1 MRLSAKTKGY
11 FVEANEYATL
21 IARTSSSST
30 PMLIEQV
37 VEAPADQGLAGIAP
51 EFEKVAGPRRGGAY
65 RNAICG
71 IAPERRF
78 IRRASLDPKRGKETA
93 YLEEVLAT
101 QFRAEPDK
109 MVFAILGSADGALLA
124 PNSPGG
130 AEVVFC
136 GSYAEDFTQ
145 AQQALL
151 GAGIFP
157 ERLELGSVAMLGS
170 IQAMLALQDSKVP
183 TLMLEIGR
191 ESTHCFI
198 VNSGGVDLARPIP
211 HGINSMIPIAQKEM
225 GLRDEEAAAKLLFSN
240 TFDFAGMG
248 TSLVKKLLKELQ
260 SSIGFFEVQTGQSI
274 GQLYCSLQPSGFGWL
289 GSTLAGALG
298 VAQVTLDPKPWLAKQ
313 GIQFAPG
320 VCPEVIPASWLRLLS
335 LMANNQP
342 SPASNEAK

>member
-1 MRLSAKTKGY
+1 MRFSAKTKGY

-21 IARTSSSST
+21 IARTSSLST
-30 PMLIEQV
+30 PMLVEQV
-37 VEAPADQGLAGIAP
+37 IEAPADQGFAGVVP

-65 RNAICG
+65 RNAVCG

-109 MVFAILGSADGALLA
+109 MVFAILGATDGALLA

-136 GSYAEDFTQ
+136 GSYAEDFSQ

-157 ERLELGSVAMLGS
+157 ERLELSSVAMLGS
-170 IQAMLALQDSKVP
+170 IQGMLALQDSKIP
-183 TLMLEIGR
+183 TLVLEIGR

-248 TSLVKKLLKELQ
+248 PNLVKRLLKELQ

-289 GSTLAGALG
+289 SNTLASALG
-298 VAQVTLDPKPWLAKQ
+298 VALVSPDFKPWLAKQ
-313 GIQFAPG
+313 GIKFAPG
-320 VCPEVIPASWLRLLS
+320 VCPDAIPGSWYRLLS

-342 SPASNEAK
+342 TSDSNEAK